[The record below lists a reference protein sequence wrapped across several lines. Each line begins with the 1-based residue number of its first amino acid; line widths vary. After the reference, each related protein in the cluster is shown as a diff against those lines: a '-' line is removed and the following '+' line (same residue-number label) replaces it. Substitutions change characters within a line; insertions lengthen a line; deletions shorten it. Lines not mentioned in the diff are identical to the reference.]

1 MPELLGKRG
10 GKYYSDAACET
21 INAIYNNSGK
31 VMVVSCE
38 NNGALPDIEDDAIV
52 EVSARIT
59 RHGAEPLAFGH
70 FEPAV
75 RGMVQLMKAMEETI
89 IEAAL
94 TGNYNKAL
102 EAFQINPLVK
112 HGKCAQ
118 ALLDEMLVAHKKYL
132 PQFAE
137 QIAELEAK
145 GVTVQDETARKLCE
159 AGL

>member
-1 MPELLGKRG
+1 
-10 GKYYSDAACET
+10 
-21 INAIYNNSGK
+21 
-31 VMVVSCE
+31 
-38 NNGALPDIEDDAIV
+38 
-52 EVSARIT
+52 
-59 RHGAEPLAFGH
+59 
-70 FEPAV
+70 
-75 RGMVQLMKAMEETI
+75 MKAMEETI

-137 QIAELEAK
+137 KIAELEAK